1 MNNLVSYLDFCS
13 FETSGKPLFSI
24 RVHRVIGGHR
34 VHVDVQPAFRGGKR
48 ERGQPQDNSLNSP
61 EHEVYPDPRQ
71 PPIQSLNCD
80 VIKIED
86 FEIEKKRK
94 FVF

>member
-1 MNNLVSYLDFCS
+1 M
-13 FETSGKPLFSI
+13 
-24 RVHRVIGGHR
+24 
-34 VHVDVQPAFRGGKR
+34 HVDVQPAFRGGKR

-86 FEIEKKRK
+86 FEIEKKKQICFLSEKREDALSHAPFP
-94 FVF
+94 FVHLNF